1 MTSTS
6 GARERRSARARGE
19 HALCAGTCA
28 RRKRLSLRAGR
39 ALTKRALA
47 REEVSRPLPRPCTKG
62 LRRERGRTLV
72 PATQRD
78 RQSRHFRLGGG
89 SRGMDTASSRLSRRY
104 SRTNSRDAKRW
115 PGKRVKG
122 WAGGGAYRRSQSM
135 VRKQLALVGVLIWSL
150 TSRNRLRTKQARS
163 RGQAWSRRRACRRR
177 AGARMQQSG
186 GRPAG
191 AAKGRGEDPPSSAF
205 ERSSERALR

>member
-1 MTSTS
+1 MHAQPPTRDPRWSTIHWPGACTSTSALSAGAEPAVGMTSTS

-62 LRRERGRTLV
+62 LRRERGRTPV

-89 SRGMDTASSRLSRRY
+89 SRGMDTASSRLSRR
-104 SRTNSRDAKRW
+104 A
-115 PGKRVKG
+115 
-122 WAGGGAYRRSQSM
+122 
-135 VRKQLALVGVLIWSL
+135 
-150 TSRNRLRTKQARS
+150 S
-163 RGQAWSRRRACRRR
+163 RGDFGTPSVSLGSGSRAGQAAVRTDALRAWS
-177 AGARMQQSG
+177 G
-186 GRPAG
+186 
-191 AAKGRGEDPPSSAF
+191 SSLLSLA
-205 ERSSERALR
+205 S